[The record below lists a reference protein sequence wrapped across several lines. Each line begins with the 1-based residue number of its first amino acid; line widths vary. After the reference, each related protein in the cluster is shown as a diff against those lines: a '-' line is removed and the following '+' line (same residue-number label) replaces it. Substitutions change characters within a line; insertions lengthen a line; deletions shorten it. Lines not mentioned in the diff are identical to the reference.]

1 MDLCPKA
8 KHHEKGRARLTNRR
22 QFVPGLDM
30 RSQSARRYRDLIASF
45 TNALGSHL
53 SDAQRVAVQRAA
65 GLTVAAEEARARAMR
80 GEPIEIADLV
90 KLENLADRAVRALN
104 IKHKGLKPPALDD
117 YLAGRVV

>member
-1 MDLCPKA
+1 
-8 KHHEKGRARLTNRR
+8 
-22 QFVPGLDM
+22 M

-65 GLTVAAEEARARAMR
+65 GLTVAAEEARAKAMR
-80 GEPIEIADLV
+80 GEPIPIADLV

-104 IKHKGLKPPALDD
+104 IKDRRPNPPALGD
-117 YLAGRVV
+117 YLAGRVA